1 MTREEIFSELNLSE
15 DYVIHA
21 CYETE
26 KIIFVSVMKKNAVSQ
41 IPGQNKVISYAK
53 WKQHENKNWFHP
65 DFYTDMEVFEA
76 IHEAENISEL
86 LNRKDTLLSKSDK
99 KDDGYDFDAF
109 KRELANA
116 IGFNCD
122 NFKEICYVTD
132 EHRQNYIYLTV
143 DNESKWELQWNTIA
157 YQETY
162 QLHLLRNHFA
172 IDAVVGTLHKG
183 KDYFKKI
190 ACLCLSKNAIV
201 IDVKEI
207 PFDRAWKI
215 LIDGDIDPDW

>member
-1 MTREEIFSELNLSE
+1 
-15 DYVIHA
+15 
-21 CYETE
+21 
-26 KIIFVSVMKKNAVSQ
+26 
-41 IPGQNKVISYAK
+41 
-53 WKQHENKNWFHP
+53 
-65 DFYTDMEVFEA
+65 MEVFEA

-122 NFKEICYVTD
+122 NFKEICCVTD
-132 EHRQNYIYLTV
+132 EYRQNKIYLTV

-157 YQETY
+157 YQESY
-162 QLHLLRNHFA
+162 QLHLLCKHFA

-190 ACLCLSKNAIV
+190 AFLCLSKNAIV

-215 LIDGDIDPDW
+215 LIDADIDPDW